1 MFIIINMEGSR
12 MNIRFLTPSIHG
24 ILDYIAA
31 IVLVVAPVILKLHEV
46 SPFAYWLSVVAGGLL
61 ILYSL
66 LTDYEFSISKM
77 IPLKVHLGLDLSAGV
92 LFVIWPFIFGFTG
105 VAMAYYIVMGLG
117 ILLVVAVTDPVP
129 TPRHGHHHITE

>member
-1 MFIIINMEGSR
+1 
-12 MNIRFLTPSIHG
+12 MNIRFLTSTLHG

-31 IVLVVAPVILKLHEV
+31 FVLLVAPVILKLNEV
-46 SPFAYWLSVVAGGLL
+46 SPFAYWLSVVAGGVL

-77 IPLKVHLGLDLSAGV
+77 IPFKVHLGLDLSAGV
-92 LFVIWPFIFGFTG
+92 VFVIWPFIFGFTG

-117 ILLVVAVTDPVP
+117 IMLVVAVTDSASHVTHDP
-129 TPRHGHHHITE
+129 HHHITE